1 VGGEN
6 VRSFLDLMADVILE
20 DVCCYCGAC
29 SAFCENISYENELPV
44 AKECY
49 DCGMCYNVCP
59 RTELRLDDLEMTFFN
74 AKREDGLL
82 GYYRSIVCGRTLDE
96 SIKAVCQDGGIT
108 TAFLGYLLEKGEVDA
123 CIVAKAENWIPQPMI
138 AKSKEDL
145 LSSAGS
151 KYTQCPSVSALGKA
165 LDEGLRVAVVG
176 LPCHIQ
182 AVRKLQSSGY
192 RFNGE
197 IVVTIGLFCME
208 TFDTAKFFEY
218 LESLGIKPSD
228 VKKFDIKKG
237 KFIIE
242 ADERKEIPIK
252 DMKHLIR
259 KACRVCCDFSAELAD
274 ISIGS
279 VGSPTGWNTVI
290 VRSETGERLF
300 ENFVKECDVEVKE
313 ITEKGLNAVRKL
325 AEMKKKENAENL
337 KKLARTLSFAK
348 I

>member
-1 VGGEN
+1 
-6 VRSFLDLMADVILE
+6 
-20 DVCCYCGAC
+20 
-29 SAFCENISYENELPV
+29 
-44 AKECY
+44 
-49 DCGMCYNVCP
+49 
-59 RTELRLDDLEMTFFN
+59 
-74 AKREDGLL
+74 
-82 GYYRSIVCGRTLDE
+82 
-96 SIKAVCQDGGIT
+96 
-108 TAFLGYLLEKGEVDA
+108 
-123 CIVAKAENWIPQPMI
+123 
-138 AKSKEDL
+138 
-145 LSSAGS
+145 
-151 KYTQCPSVSALGKA
+151 
-165 LDEGLRVAVVG
+165 
-176 LPCHIQ
+176 
-182 AVRKLQSSGY
+182 
-192 RFNGE
+192 
-197 IVVTIGLFCME
+197 ME

-290 VRSETGERLF
+290 VRSEVGKALF